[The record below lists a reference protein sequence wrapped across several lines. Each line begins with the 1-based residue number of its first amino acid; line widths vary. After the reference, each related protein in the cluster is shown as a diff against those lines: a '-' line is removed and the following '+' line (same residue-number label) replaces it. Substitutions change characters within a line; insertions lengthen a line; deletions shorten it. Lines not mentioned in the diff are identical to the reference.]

1 MERSRIGGSILK
13 AGADYSKDGRVSLLQ
28 FNSNEIEE
36 LQGEVEEFIHF
47 FIDSTDLISLNFTNI
62 FVTSQH

>member
-1 MERSRIGGSILK
+1 MGRSRIGGSILK
-13 AGADYSKDGRVSLLQ
+13 AGVDYSKDGRVSLLQ